1 MKFEVSSLEREGNGA
16 KRSQFVPDRQP
27 EPQEPIMQNEPN
39 SPAMPGRTRPGGRG
53 SWGSSLAPRPRGP
66 LASLGESCKT
76 KPICRRAQMVIRV
89 GEKGSYDSSTQ
100 GGGREK
106 QSQFLPRE
114 PPQRHRVGRGRKGLC
129 STAALGCGVQ
139 RTTPEGGSG
148 SQTRSFRVWGPGATC
163 MFGNPETPDG
173 VTTNTSV
180 GWSYCAKRT
189 QFPAV
194 PGGTGPPGRGTRGN
208 RAKRTQFLDCGLRI
222 AD

>member
-1 MKFEVSSLEREGNGA
+1 
-16 KRSQFVPDRQP
+16 
-27 EPQEPIMQNEPN
+27 MQNEPN

-53 SWGSSLAPRPRGP
+53 SWGSSLAPRPCGP

-148 SQTRSFRVWGPGATC
+148 SQTRSFRVWGPGATRL
-163 MFGNPETPDG
+163 FGNPETPDG
-173 VTTNTSV
+173 VTTNTS
-180 GWSYCAKRT
+180 A
-189 QFPAV
+189 
-194 PGGTGPPGRGTRGN
+194 GRGQLCETNPISGGAGWDGAPGAWDAGQSCKTNPISRL
-208 RAKRTQFLDCGLRI
+208 RTSDCGLRI
-222 AD
+222 EDRPAAGRPRGLPPRPR